1 MLGLTD
7 GDFEGLVVGDVDGY
21 VDGDTVGSVDDGWD
35 VGRYVGSLDGWRVG

>member
-35 VGRYVGSLDGWRVG
+35 VGRYVGSLDG